1 MIRGIILDLDGVICD
16 TAGFH
21 YLAWKRL
28 ASDYGYTLTE
38 EDNESLKGVSRID
51 SLKFICG
58 KAKTELSEA
67 DFQIDLQRKN
77 EWYLEYVKQMDES
90 HLLPGVTKF
99 FRIAKYKGIPLALGS
114 ASRNAALVLSK
125 VGLLSAFDAI
135 VDANQVVNGKPHPET
150 FNKAADMLNMAPH
163 ECIVFEDSVSGIQA
177 AKTAEMYSIGVGNP
191 SDLEWADEFVTSLG
205 EYDFHHFG

>member
-1 MIRGIILDLDGVICD
+1 
-16 TAGFH
+16 
-21 YLAWKRL
+21 
-28 ASDYGYTLTE
+28 
-38 EDNESLKGVSRID
+38 
-51 SLKFICG
+51 
-58 KAKTELSEA
+58 
-67 DFQIDLQRKN
+67 
-77 EWYLEYVKQMDES
+77 
-90 HLLPGVTKF
+90 
-99 FRIAKYKGIPLALGS
+99 
-114 ASRNAALVLSK
+114 LSK

-205 EYDFHHFG
+205 EYDFHHFE

>member
-67 DFQIDLQRKN
+67 DFQIDLQKER
-77 EWYLEYVKQMDES
+77 
-90 HLLPGVTKF
+90 T
-99 FRIAKYKGIPLALGS
+99 
-114 ASRNAALVLSK
+114 
-125 VGLLSAFDAI
+125 
-135 VDANQVVNGKPHPET
+135 NGT
-150 FNKAADMLNMAPH
+150 
-163 ECIVFEDSVSGIQA
+163 
-177 AKTAEMYSIGVGNP
+177 
-191 SDLEWADEFVTSLG
+191 
-205 EYDFHHFG
+205 